1 MKGSSCEEPLIFV
14 LSLRYIKGL
23 EIRTYEIFKQKPG
36 DAEANTI
43 LEYIEEKAEE
53 KINSKKEI
61 FLTKEDKT
69 DMIKW
74 MFIFWIG
81 QLGAMVA
88 LIMLYLKK

>member
-1 MKGSSCEEPLIFV
+1 M
-14 LSLRYIKGL
+14 KGL
-23 EIRTYEIFKQKPG
+23 EIRTYEIFKQKLG
-36 DAEANTI
+36 EAEASTI
-43 LEYIEEKAEE
+43 LEYIKEKAEE
-53 KINSKKEI
+53 KINSKKDI

-88 LIMLYLKK
+88 LLMLYLKK

>member
-1 MKGSSCEEPLIFV
+1 MKA
-14 LSLRYIKGL
+14 L
-23 EIRTYEIFKQKPG
+23 EIKAYEIFKQKLG
-36 DAEANTI
+36 EAEATTI
-43 LEYIEEKAEE
+43 IEFIEAQAEA
-53 KINSKKEI
+53 KINSKKDI